1 MKVTQTK
8 LTLLASLVTLVI
20 GLVVG
25 FFLARYQLETKWGM
39 P

>member
-1 MKVTQTK
+1 MN
-8 LTLLASLVTLVI
+8 LTSKHTILASVTALVI
-20 GLVVG
+20 GLIVG